1 MRFYTHVAQWGNQL
15 LVRAVENGV
24 RSNFKVKYEPTLYVP
39 VQKDTGWKTL
49 DGKNVN
55 PMKFLSMK
63 EAKEFIETYESQPHL
78 VYGLTQFP
86 YTYISEKYPNQ
97 IQFDSSHMRIVTID
111 IEVECE
117 NGFPNADKAL
127 EPMLSITIKNHDT
140 GRIKVWGL
148 HDYHNDR
155 EDVQYIKCQ
164 TERELLAQFLAWW
177 ESDYPDII
185 TGWNTEFFDVPYI
198 CNRIKSV
205 MGEDAMKRL
214 SPWGVVNS
222 RMVNSGYG
230 RKDQVY
236 DILGVEEVDYL
247 QLYRK
252 FTYSAQESYRL
263 DHIAFVELGERKDEN
278 PYETFRDWYTKDYQS
293 FLDYNIQ
300 DVELVDR
307 LDDKMKLIDLILT
320 MTFEAKVNISDSFTS
335 VKYWDVLIYNHLL
348 KKKIVIPQK
357 VGHKA
362 KGEKYVG
369 AYVKEPQVGQH
380 KWVMSFDLNSL
391 YPHLIMQYNISP
403 ETLLDL
409 GMEDFYTALEDGFDV
424 DYLLSAKKIPFD
436 LKERNITLT
445 PNCAVFSKDKQGFL
459 PEMMQSMYDD
469 RTIYKKKMLQAKQQ
483 YEDTKDA
490 KYLKDVSRYNN
501 IQMARKI
508 SLNSAYGAI
517 GNEWF
522 RYYDLRI
529 AEGITTS
536 GQLSIRWIEKSLNV
550 YLNKLLKTE
559 GEDYVIASD
568 TDSVYIT
575 FDRLVDKV
583 LKKRTDE
590 SEDSYRGRA
599 VDFLDTVAKEKIEP
613 FINKSYQA
621 LASYVN
627 AYAQKMQMAREV
639 IADKGI
645 WTAKKR
651 YILNAWDVEGVR
663 YKEPSLKIM
672 GIEAVKS
679 STPAPCRDKIK
690 ECLKIIMSG
699 TEKDVNNFIQ
709 EFRDEFMKL
718 PPEDIAFPRSVNGIS
733 KWGDSANIFKK
744 GAPMHIKGVI
754 LYNHFIRQQKL
765 TNKYPLIQEGEK
777 IKFLNMRTPNRMQ
790 SNVISF
796 MTKLPKE
803 LDIHSH
809 LDYDIQFEK
818 AFIEPLTFIMNQ
830 IGWSIDRSYGTQ
842 MTLEDFFT

>member
-1 MRFYTHVAQWGNQL
+1 MKFYTHIAQWGNQL

-24 RSNFKVKYEPTLYVP
+24 RSNYKVKYEPTLYVP
-39 VQKDTGWKTL
+39 VKKDTGWKTL
-49 DGKNVN
+49 DGNNVS
-55 PMKFLSMK
+55 PMKFLTIK
-63 EAKEFIETYESQPHL
+63 EAKEFVEQYSNQPWL

-86 YTYISEKYPNQ
+86 YTYIAETYPKQ
-97 IQFDSSHMRIVTID
+97 IQFDSSQMRIVTID

-117 NGFPNADKAL
+117 NGFPNAEQAI

-164 TERELLAQFLAWW
+164 TERELLAQFISWW
-177 ESDYPDII
+177 ESDHPDII
-185 TGWNTEFFDVPYI
+185 TGWNTERFDIPYL

-214 SPWGVVNS
+214 SPWGVVNA
-222 RMVNSGYG
+222 RTITGVYG
-230 RKDQVY
+230 KKEQVY
-236 DILGVEEVDYL
+236 DIMGVEDLDYL
-247 QLYRK
+247 LLYRK
-252 FTYSAQESYRL
+252 HTYVRQESYRL
-263 DHIAFVELGERKDEN
+263 DHIARVELNEKKDEN

-300 DVELVDR
+300 DVELVDK
-307 LDDKMKLIDLILT
+307 LDDKMKLIDLHLT
-320 MTFEAKVNISDSFTS
+320 MAYDAKVNITDAFTS

-348 KKKIVIPQK
+348 SKKIVIPQK
-357 VGHKA
+357 TRSESKN
-362 KGEKYVG
+362 EKYAG

-380 KWVMSFDLNSL
+380 KWVLSFDLNSL

-403 ETLLDL
+403 ETLLSEKL
-409 GMEDFYTALEDGFDV
+409 HGIDV
-424 DYLLSAKKIPFD
+424 DYMLNAKPI
-436 LKERNITLT
+436 RNLPENTTLT
-445 PNCAVFSKDKQGFL
+445 PNGAMFSKQKQGFL
-459 PEMMQSMYDD
+459 PEMMQQMYDD
-469 RTIYKKKMLQAKQQ
+469 RTIYKKKMLDAKQK
-483 YEDTKDA
+483 YEDTKDP
-490 KYLKDVSRYNN
+490 KYLKDVSRFHN

-522 RYYDLRI
+522 RYYELKI
-529 AEGITTS
+529 AEGITSS
-536 GQLSIRWIEKSLNV
+536 GQLSIRWIEKSLNI
-550 YLNKLLKTE
+550 YMNKLLKTE
-559 GEDYVIASD
+559 GVDYVIASD

-575 FDRLVDKV
+575 FDKLVDSL
-583 LKKRTDE
+583 LKKRSDE

-599 VDFLDTVAKEKIEP
+599 VDFLDRVAQEKIEP
-613 FINKSYQA
+613 FIDKSYQA

-627 AYAQKMQMAREV
+627 AFDQKMQMKREV

-663 YKEPSLKIM
+663 YHEPSLKIM

-679 STPAPCRDKIK
+679 STPAPCREKIK
-690 ECLKIIMSG
+690 EALKIIMSG

-709 EFRDEFMKL
+709 EFREEFMKL
-718 PPEDIAFPRSVNGIS
+718 PPEEIAFPRSVNGID
-733 KWGDSANIFKK
+733 KWSDSSNIFKK

-754 LYNHFIRQQKL
+754 LYNHFVRQKKL

-777 IKFLNMRTPNRMQ
+777 IKFLNMRTPNRMS

-809 LDYDIQFEK
+809 LDYDTQFDK
-818 AFIEPLTFIMNQ
+818 AFVEPLTFILDQ
-830 IGWSIDRSYGTQ
+830 IGWTVDRSYGTQ

>member
-1 MRFYTHVAQWGNQL
+1 MKFYTHIAQWGNQL

-24 RSNFKVKYEPTLYVP
+24 RSNYKVKYEPTLYVP
-39 VQKDTGWKTL
+39 VKKETGWKTL
-49 DGKNVN
+49 DGSNVS
-55 PMKFLSMK
+55 PMKFLSIK
-63 EAKEFIETYESQPHL
+63 EAKEFVSQYESQPHL
-78 VYGLTQFP
+78 VHGMTQFP
-86 YTYISEKYPNQ
+86 YTYISETYPKQ

-117 NGFPNADKAL
+117 NGFPNADQAL

-148 HDYHNDR
+148 HEYHNDR

-164 TERELLAQFLAWW
+164 TERELLAQFLSWW
-177 ESDYPDII
+177 ESDHPDVI
-185 TGWNTEFFDVPYI
+185 TGWNTEFFDIPYI

-222 RMVNSGYG
+222 KMVNSGYG
-230 RKDQVY
+230 RKDQTY
-236 DILGVEEVDYL
+236 DILGVEELDYL
-247 QLYRK
+247 QLYKK
-252 FTYSAQESYRL
+252 FTYSNQESYRL

-307 LDDKMKLIDLILT
+307 LDDKMKLIDLLLT
-320 MTFEAKVNISDSFTS
+320 MTYEAKVNMSDSFTS

-348 KKKIVIPQK
+348 KKKIVIPSK
-357 VGHKA
+357 TRSESKS
-362 KGEKYVG
+362 EKYAG

-380 KWVMSFDLNSL
+380 KWVLSFDLNSL

-403 ETLLDL
+403 ETLLPKT
-409 GMEDFYTALEDGFDV
+409 MGFDSDKSV
-424 DYLLSAKKIPFD
+424 DELLQKQHD
-436 LKERNITLT
+436 LSPLKAASVTCT
-445 PNCAVFSKDKQGFL
+445 PNGALFRTRSMGFL
-459 PEMMQSMYDD
+459 PEMMQEMYND
-469 RTIYKKKMLQAKQQ
+469 RTIYKKKMLEAKQQ
-483 YEDTKDA
+483 YENTKDP
-490 KYLKDVSRYNN
+490 KYLKDVSRYTN

-536 GQLSIRWIEKSLNV
+536 GQLSIRWIEQALNG
-550 YLNKLLKTE
+550 YLNKLLNSEDK
-559 GEDYVIASD
+559 DYVIASD
-568 TDSVYIT
+568 TDSVYIR
-575 FDRLVDKV
+575 FDELIDKV

-590 SEDSYRGRA
+590 SEDSYRSRA
-599 VDFLDTVAKEKIEP
+599 VDFLDRIAQEKIEP
-613 FINKSYQA
+613 FIDKSYQD
-621 LASYVN
+621 LAEYVN
-627 AYAQKMQMAREV
+627 AYDQKMQMKREV

-663 YKEPSLKIM
+663 YQEPQLKIM

-679 STPAPCRDKIK
+679 STPAPCREKIK
-690 ECLKIIMSG
+690 QALKVIMSG

-709 EFRDEFMKL
+709 EFRDEFMNL
-718 PPEDIAFPRSVNGIS
+718 SPEEIAFPRSVNGID
-733 KWGDSANIFKK
+733 KWSDSSGIFKK
-744 GAPMHIKGVI
+744 GAPQHIKGVI
-754 LYNHFIRQQKL
+754 LYNHFLRKQKL
-765 TNKYPLIQEGEK
+765 TGKYPLVQEGEK
-777 IKFLNMRTPNRMQ
+777 IKFLNMRTPNHMQ
-790 SNVISF
+790 SGVISF

-803 LDIHSH
+803 LDIHKY
-809 LDYDIQFEK
+809 LDYDTQFEK
-818 AFIEPLTFIMNQ
+818 AFVEPLTFICNQ
-830 IGWSIDRSYGTQ
+830 IGWKIDRSYGTQ
-842 MTLEDFFT
+842 TTLEDFFS

>member
-1 MRFYTHVAQWGNQL
+1 MKFYTHIAQWGNQL
-15 LVRAVENGV
+15 LVRAVDNGV
-24 RSNFKVKYEPTLYVP
+24 RSNYKVKYEPTLYVP
-39 VQKDTGWKTL
+39 VKKETGWKTL
-49 DGKNVN
+49 DGNNVS
-55 PMKFLSMK
+55 PMKFLSIK
-63 EAKEFIETYESQPHL
+63 EAKEFVAQYESQPHL

-86 YTYISEKYPNQ
+86 YTYIAEKYPRQ
-97 IQFDSSHMRIVTID
+97 IEFDSSQMRIITID

-117 NGFPNADKAL
+117 NGFPNADQAL

-148 HDYHNDR
+148 HEYHNDR

-164 TERELLAQFLAWW
+164 TERELLAQFVAWW
-177 ESDYPDII
+177 ESDHPDII
-185 TGWNTEFFDVPYI
+185 TGWNTERFDIPYL
-198 CNRIKSV
+198 CNRIKFI

-214 SPWGVVNS
+214 SPWGVVNA
-222 RMVNSGYG
+222 RTITGAYG
-230 RKDQVY
+230 KKEQVY
-236 DILGVEEVDYL
+236 DILGVEDLDYL
-247 QLYRK
+247 LLYRK
-252 FTYSAQESYRL
+252 HTYVRQESYRL
-263 DHIAFVELGERKDEN
+263 DHISHVELGERKDEN

-307 LDDKMKLIDLILT
+307 LDDKMKLIDLHLT
-320 MTFEAKVNISDSFTS
+320 MAYDAKVNITDAFTS

-357 VGHKA
+357 TRSQSKS
-362 KGEKYVG
+362 EKYAG

-380 KWVMSFDLNSL
+380 NWVLSFDLNSL

-403 ETLLDL
+403 ETLLPQYDPNI
-409 GMEDFYTALEDGFDV
+409 DV
-424 DYLLSAKKIPFD
+424 DYMLATKKLSNPD
-436 LKERNITLT
+436 NVTCT
-445 PNCAVFSKDKQGFL
+445 PNGAMFSKDKQGFL
-459 PEMMQSMYDD
+459 PEMMQMMYDD
-469 RTIYKKKMLQAKQQ
+469 RTIYKKKMLDAKQK
-483 YEDTKDA
+483 YEDTKDP
-490 KYLKDVSRYNN
+490 KYLKDVSRFHN

-522 RYYDLRI
+522 RYYELKI

-536 GQLSIRWIEKSLNV
+536 GQLSIRWIEKSLNI
-550 YLNKLLKTE
+550 YMNKLLKTT

-575 FDRLVDKV
+575 FDKLVDSV
-583 LKKRTDE
+583 LKKRSGE

-599 VDFLDTVAKEKIEP
+599 VDFLDRVAQEKIEP
-613 FINKSYQA
+613 FIDKSYQA

-627 AYAQKMQMAREV
+627 AYDQKMQMKREV

-679 STPAPCRDKIK
+679 STPAPCREKIK
-690 ECLKIIMSG
+690 EALKIIMQG

-709 EFRDEFMKL
+709 EFREEFMEL
-718 PPEDIAFPRSVNGIS
+718 SPEEIAFPRSVNGLA
-733 KWGDSANIFKK
+733 KWSDGSNIFTKGSPMHCK
-744 GAPMHIKGVI
+744 GAL
-754 LYNHFIRQQKL
+754 LYNHFVKKNKL
-765 TNKYPLIQEGEK
+765 INKYPLIQEGDK
-777 IKFLNMRTPNRMQ
+777 IKFLNMRTPNTMQ
-790 SNVISF
+790 SNVVSF
-796 MTKLPKE
+796 ITKLPKE
-803 LDIHSH
+803 LDIHKY
-809 LDYDIQFEK
+809 LDYDTQFEK
-818 AFIEPLTFIMNQ
+818 AFVEPLTFIMNQ
-830 IGWSIDRSYGTQ
+830 IGWNIDRSYGTQ
-842 MTLEDFFT
+842 TTLEDFFT

>member
-1 MRFYTHVAQWGNQL
+1 LKFYTHVAQWGNQL
-15 LVRAVENGV
+15 LVRGYKDGV
-24 RSNFKVKYEPTLYVP
+24 RSNYKVKYEPTLYVP
-39 VQKDTGWKTL
+39 VKKETGFTTL

-55 PMKFLSMK
+55 PMKFLTIK
-63 EAKEFIETYESQPHL
+63 EAKEFVELYSSQPHL
-78 VYGLTQFP
+78 VFGMTQFP
-86 YTYISEKYPNQ
+86 YTYIAEQYPKQ
-97 IQFDSSHMRIVTID
+97 IQFDSEKMRIVTID

-117 NGFPNADKAL
+117 NGFPHAEQAA

-148 HDYHNDR
+148 HEYKNDR
-155 EDVQYIKCQ
+155 EDVQYIQCA

-177 ESDYPDII
+177 ESDHPDII
-185 TGWNTEFFDVPYI
+185 TGWNTEFFDIPYI
-198 CNRIKSV
+198 CNRIKSQ

-214 SPWGVVNS
+214 SPWGVVDS
-222 RMVNSGYG
+222 RMVGSGFG
-230 RKDQVY
+230 KKDQVY
-236 DILGVEEVDYL
+236 NILGVENIDYL

-252 FTYSAQESYRL
+252 FTYTNQESYRL
-263 DHIAFVELGERKDEN
+263 DHIAFVELGQRKDEN

-293 FLDYNIQ
+293 FLDYNIM

-307 LDDKMKLIDLILT
+307 LDEKMKLIDLILT
-320 MTFEAKVNISDSFTS
+320 MTYEAKVNISDSFTS

-348 KKKIVIPQK
+348 KSKIIIPQK
-357 VGHKA
+357 LGHKS

-403 ETLLDL
+403 ETLLAKQLNLGDNSVDDL
-409 GMEDFYTALEDGFDV
+409 IAQKF
-424 DYLLSAKKIPFD
+424 KIKDMLPS
-436 LKERNITLT
+436 NVTMT
-445 PNCAVFSKDKQGFL
+445 PNGALFSKDKLGFL
-459 PEMMQSMYDD
+459 PEMMQEMYND
-469 RTIYKKKMLQAKQQ
+469 RTIYKKKMLTAQQQ

-490 KYLKDVSRYNN
+490 KYLKDVSKFQN

-536 GQLSIRWIEKSLNV
+536 GQFSIRWIEKSINM
-550 YLNKLLKTE
+550 YLNKLLKTD

-575 FDRLVDKV
+575 FDKLVNTV
-583 LKKRTDE
+583 LKTKEGE

-599 VDFLDTVAKEKIEP
+599 VDFLDTVAKEKLEP
-613 FINKSYQA
+613 FIDKSYQA

-627 AYAQKMQMAREV
+627 AYDQKMQMAREV

-651 YILNAWDVEGVR
+651 YILNAWDIEGVR
-663 YKEPSLKIM
+663 YQEPKLKIM

-709 EFRDEFMKL
+709 EFREEFMKL
-718 PPEDIAFPRSVNGIS
+718 PPEEIAFPRSVNGLK
-733 KWGDSANIFKK
+733 KWSSSSGIFMKGVPMHCK
-744 GAPMHIKGVI
+744 GAL
-754 LYNHFIRQQKL
+754 LYNHYTKMNKL
-765 TNKYPLIQEGEK
+765 NNKYPLIQEGDK
-777 IKFLNMRTPNRMQ
+777 IKFLNMRQPNRMS

-796 MTKLPKE
+796 ITKLPTE
-803 LDIHSH
+803 LDLHKMV
-809 LDYDIQFEK
+809 DYDLQYEK
-818 AFIEPLTFIMNQ
+818 SFVEPLTFIMNQ
-830 IGWSIDRSYGTQ
+830 IGWNIDRSYGTQ
-842 MTLEDFFT
+842 TTLEDFFG

>member
-1 MRFYTHVAQWGNQL
+1 MKFYTHIAQWGNQL
-15 LVRAVENGV
+15 LVRAVEDGV
-24 RSNFKVKYEPTLYVP
+24 RRNYKVKYEPTLYVP
-39 VQKDTGWKTL
+39 VQKETGWKTL
-49 DGKNVN
+49 EGKNVS
-55 PMKFLSMK
+55 PMKFLTIK
-63 EAKEFIETYESQPHL
+63 EAKEFITTYENQPHL
-78 VYGLTQFP
+78 VYGLTNFP
-86 YTYISEKYPNQ
+86 YTYISETYPKQ
-97 IQFDSSHMRIVTID
+97 IQFDSSQMRIVTID

-117 NGFPNADKAL
+117 NGFPNADQAL

-148 HDYHNDR
+148 HDYQNDR

-177 ESDYPDII
+177 ESDHPDII
-185 TGWNTEFFDVPYI
+185 TGWNTERFDIPYI

-214 SPWGVVNS
+214 SPWGVVNA
-222 RMVNSGYG
+222 RTINGAYG
-230 RKDQVY
+230 KKEQVY
-236 DILGVEEVDYL
+236 DIMGVEELDYL
-247 QLYRK
+247 LLYRK

-320 MTFEAKVNISDSFTS
+320 MTYEAKVNMSDSFTS
-335 VKYWDVLIYNHLL
+335 VKYWDILIYNHLL
-348 KKKIVIPQK
+348 QKKIVIPQK
-357 VGHKA
+357 RGSQKSD
-362 KGEKYVG
+362 KYVG

-380 KWVMSFDLNSL
+380 KWVLSFDLNSL
-391 YPHLIMQYNISP
+391 YPHLIMQYNLSP
-403 ETLLDL
+403 ETLMDGQLDF
-409 GMEDFYTALEDGFDV
+409 GEESV
-424 DYLLSAKKIPFD
+424 DALLSQSIDKSQIPSDVSF
-436 LKERNITLT
+436 T
-445 PNCAVFSKDKQGFL
+445 PNGAMFHKRHQGFL

-469 RTIYKKKMLQAKQQ
+469 RTIYKKKMLQAKQE
-483 YEDTKDA
+483 YENTKDA
-490 KYLKDVSRYNN
+490 KYLKEVSRYNN

-536 GQLSIRWIEKSLNV
+536 GQLSIRWIEKSLNI
-550 YLNKLLKTE
+550 YLNKLLSTE

-575 FDRLVDKV
+575 FDKLVDTV
-583 LKKRTDE
+583 LKKRPDE

-613 FINKSYQA
+613 FIDKSYQA

-627 AYAQKMQMAREV
+627 AFDQKMQMKREV

-679 STPAPCRDKIK
+679 STPAPCREKIK
-690 ECLKIIMSG
+690 EALKIIMQG

-709 EFRDEFMKL
+709 EFREEFMKL
-718 PPEDIAFPRSVNGIS
+718 PAEEIAFPRSVNGIS
-733 KWGDSANIFKK
+733 KWSDGSNIFKK

-754 LYNHFIRQQKL
+754 LYNHFVRQQKL

-830 IGWSIDRSYGTQ
+830 IGWTIDRSYGTQ
-842 MTLEDFFT
+842 MTLDDFFV

>member
-55 PMKFLSMK
+55 PMKFLSIK
-63 EAKEFIETYESQPHL
+63 EAKEFIEQYESQPHL

-86 YTYISEKYPNQ
+86 YTYIAEKYPKQ
-97 IQFDSSHMRIVTID
+97 IQFDSSQMRIVTID

-127 EPMLSITIKNHDT
+127 EPMLAITIKNHDT

-177 ESDYPDII
+177 ESDYPDVI
-185 TGWNTEFFDVPYI
+185 TGWNTEFFDIPYI

-320 MTFEAKVNISDSFTS
+320 MTYEAKVNVSDSFTS

-348 KKKIVIPQK
+348 KKKVVIPQK
-357 VGHKA
+357 TSHKS

-403 ETLLDL
+403 ETL
-409 GMEDFYTALEDGFDV
+409 MPQEVAVDV
-424 DYLLSAKKIPFD
+424 DYLLDNKPAPKLDNATF
-436 LKERNITLT
+436 T
-445 PNCAVFSKDKQGFL
+445 PNGAVFHKRHQGFL
-459 PEMMQSMYDD
+459 PEMMQTMYDD

-536 GQLSIRWIEKSLNV
+536 GQFSIRWIEKSLNL
-550 YLNKLLKTE
+550 YLNKLLKTD

-575 FDRLVDKV
+575 FDKLVDKV

-599 VDFLDTVAKEKIEP
+599 VDFLDTVAKEKVEP
-613 FINKSYQA
+613 FIDKSYQA
-621 LASYVN
+621 LASYVS
-627 AYAQKMQMAREV
+627 AYEQKMQMAREV

-651 YILNAWDVEGVR
+651 YILNAWDIEGVR
-663 YKEPSLKIM
+663 YEEPTLKIM

-709 EFRDEFMKL
+709 EFREEFMKL
-718 PPEDIAFPRSVNGIS
+718 PPEEIAFPRSVNGIGNWS
-733 KWGDSANIFKK
+733 DSANIFKK
-744 GAPMHIKGVI
+744 GTPMHIKGVI
-754 LYNHFIRQQKL
+754 LYNHFVRQQKL

-809 LDYDIQFEK
+809 LDYDTQFEK

-830 IGWSIDRSYGTQ
+830 IGWNIDRSYGTQ
-842 MTLEDFFT
+842 MTLEEFFG

>member
-1 MRFYTHVAQWGNQL
+1 MKFYTHIAQWGNQL

-24 RSNFKVKYEPTLYVP
+24 RSNYKVKYEPTLYVP
-39 VQKDTGWKTL
+39 VKKDTGWKTL
-49 DGKNVN
+49 DGNNVS
-55 PMKFLSMK
+55 PMKFLTIK
-63 EAKEFIETYESQPHL
+63 EAKEFVEQYSNQPWL

-86 YTYISEKYPNQ
+86 YTYIAETYPKQ
-97 IQFDSSHMRIVTID
+97 IQFDSSQMRIVTID

-117 NGFPNADKAL
+117 NGFPNAEQAI

-164 TERELLAQFLAWW
+164 TERELLAQFISWW
-177 ESDYPDII
+177 ESDHPDII
-185 TGWNTEFFDVPYI
+185 TGWNTERFDIPYL

-214 SPWGVVNS
+214 SPWGVVNA
-222 RMVNSGYG
+222 RTITGVYG
-230 RKDQVY
+230 KKEQVY
-236 DILGVEEVDYL
+236 DIMGVEDLDYL
-247 QLYRK
+247 LLYRK
-252 FTYSAQESYRL
+252 HTYVRQESYRL
-263 DHIAFVELGERKDEN
+263 DHIARVELNEKKDEN

-300 DVELVDR
+300 DVELVDK
-307 LDDKMKLIDLILT
+307 LDDKMKLIDLHLT
-320 MTFEAKVNISDSFTS
+320 MAYDAKVNITDAFTS

-348 KKKIVIPQK
+348 SKKIVIPQK
-357 VGHKA
+357 TRSESKS
-362 KGEKYVG
+362 EKYAG

-380 KWVMSFDLNSL
+380 KWVLSFDLNSL

-403 ETLLDL
+403 ETLLSEKL
-409 GMEDFYTALEDGFDV
+409 QGIDV
-424 DYLLSAKKIPFD
+424 DYMLNAKPI
-436 LKERNITLT
+436 RNLPENTTLT
-445 PNCAVFSKDKQGFL
+445 PNGAMFSKQKQGFL
-459 PEMMQSMYDD
+459 PEMMQQMYDD
-469 RTIYKKKMLQAKQQ
+469 RTIYKKKMLDAKQK
-483 YEDTKDA
+483 YEDTKDP
-490 KYLKDVSRYNN
+490 KYLKDVSRFHN

-522 RYYDLRI
+522 RYYELKI
-529 AEGITTS
+529 AEGITSS
-536 GQLSIRWIEKSLNV
+536 GQLSIRWIEKSLNI
-550 YLNKLLKTE
+550 YMNKLLKTE
-559 GEDYVIASD
+559 GVDYVIASD

-575 FDRLVDKV
+575 FDKLVDSL
-583 LKKRTDE
+583 LKKRSDE

-599 VDFLDTVAKEKIEP
+599 VDFLDRVAQEKIEP
-613 FINKSYQA
+613 FIDKSYQA

-627 AYAQKMQMAREV
+627 AFDQKMQMKREV

-663 YKEPSLKIM
+663 YHEPSLKIM

-679 STPAPCRDKIK
+679 STPAPCREKIK
-690 ECLKIIMSG
+690 EALKIIMSG

-709 EFRDEFMKL
+709 EFREEFMKL
-718 PPEDIAFPRSVNGIS
+718 PPEEIAFPRSVNGID
-733 KWGDSANIFKK
+733 KWSDSSNIFKK

-754 LYNHFIRQQKL
+754 LYNHFVRQKKL

-777 IKFLNMRTPNRMQ
+777 IKFLNMRTPNRMS

-809 LDYDIQFEK
+809 LDYDTQFDK
-818 AFIEPLTFIMNQ
+818 AFVEPLTFILDQ
-830 IGWSIDRSYGTQ
+830 IGWTVDRSYGTQ